1 MTTDIITPG
10 ADLGTSENRTP
21 GAGVI
26 EENGRLVATL
36 VGTVNDNE
44 GVVSVGTEGGIIRPE
59 VGDTVIAVVSRINEK
74 NGEATLLAIC
84 DKPERG
90 FLPNDQ
96 FVQFHVTDICD
107 RYLHHIGDALR
118 RRDLIRATVS
128 QADPI
133 VKITM
138 KKEDSNGVL
147 WALCPAC
154 GDVFEAD
161 GDGDWNVRCPTC
173 DEQTFRALADDYLGG
188 EGLAALNKAG
198 KRWSPAAEKVF
209 ARGSSGRATF
219 IAADVRNDGRERSY
233 FRFEAESGGRGGGG
247 GRRNQHTPGC
257 RLFVGGLP
265 FSVDTDSLRK
275 MFVAHGELNDCVVIC
290 DEAGKSKGFGF
301 VTFEAKEHADSAI
314 KALDRSKIDGRRIGV
329 RDSDAPRDKKPDRK
343 HASGARLYVGN
354 LPFKATEDDLKA
366 LFNEH
371 CKVTGLDWTRDK
383 AGQPKAFAFIT
394 IQPESDAAVV
404 IEKVNGSELKGRK
417 IRVDSANSGA
427 SKKVGGS
434 SATGGATGGA
444 TGDAAGKSSRE
455 LRAIQEENS
464 DGKKGKKGP
473 HKPRSTN

>member
-36 VGTVNDNE
+36 VGTVNDSE
-44 GVVSVGTEGGIIRPE
+44 GVVSIGTEGGIIRPE

-128 QADPI
+128 QAEPI

-138 KKEDSNGVL
+138 KKGDENGVL

-161 GDGDWNVRCPTC
+161 GDGDWKVRCPTC

-209 ARGSSGRATF
+209 ARGPSGRATF
-219 IAADVRNDGRERSY
+219 IAADVRNDGRERNY

-257 RLFVGGLP
+257 KLFVGGLP

-275 MFVAHGELNDCVVIC
+275 MFATHGDINDCIVIC
-290 DEAGKSKGFGF
+290 DEGGKSKGFGF
-301 VTFEAKEHADSAI
+301 VTFDAKEHADAAI
-314 KALDRSKIDGRRIGV
+314 KALDRSKVDGRRIGV

-354 LPFKATEDDLKA
+354 LPFKATEDELKA
-366 LFNEH
+366 LFTEH

-394 IQPESDAAVV
+394 IQPESDAAAI

-417 IRVDSANSGA
+417 IRVDSANSGG
-427 SKKVGGS
+427 SKKIDKDGGS
-434 SATGGATGGA
+434 SEG
-444 TGDAAGKSSRE
+444 AGKSSRE
-455 LRAIQEENS
+455 LQAIQEENS
-464 DGKKGKKGP
+464 DGKKRKSGP
-473 HKPRSTN
+473 HKPLSND